1 MDIADNDGSVL
12 IGHRNRYNEADQK
25 TLNSVYGDSARRISC
40 EAALSMR
47 AAAAITCGLSVN
59 SSFPT
64 EDNLDY
70 KRTALC
76 HYYEKPDTLKIG
88 SEQIDARTWL
98 SSAERALLDVACYSV
113 SRRACEHILSAS
125 LFRRYDGET
134 IIGIAEEAEMTYGV
148 RKLAAVFSLIPN
160 SRSSKWHKMIVR
172 HGRALEAEP
181 IPMWKTPE
189 GCESYEENGKLDT
202 DFGVIWNVSKKEVYE
217 SVFRLS

>member
-1 MDIADNDGSVL
+1 MSSADNDGSVH
-12 IGHRNRYNEADQK
+12 IGHRNRYEEADQK
-25 TLNSVYGDSARRISC
+25 TLNSVYGDSPRRISC

-47 AAAAITCGLSVN
+47 AAAAITCGLSAN
-59 SSFPT
+59 SSFPA
-64 EDNLDY
+64 EDSLGY
-70 KRTALC
+70 KGTALC
-76 HYYEKPDTLKIG
+76 HYYEKSDTLKIG
-88 SEQIDARTWL
+88 AEQIDARTWL

-125 LFRRYDGET
+125 MFRRYDSD
-134 IIGIAEEAEMTYGV
+134 IVIGIAEEAEMTYGV

-160 SRSSKWHKMIVR
+160 SCSSKWHRMIVR

-181 IPMWKTPE
+181 IPMWKTPV
-189 GCESYEENGKLDT
+189 GCESYQESGELDT

>member
-1 MDIADNDGSVL
+1 MDSADNYGGVL

-25 TLNSVYGDSARRISC
+25 TLNRVYGDSARRISC

-64 EDNLDY
+64 EDSLDY
-70 KRTALC
+70 RGTALC

-88 SEQIDARTWL
+88 AEQIDARTWL
-98 SSAERALLDVACYSV
+98 SSPERALLDVACFSL
-113 SRRACEHILSAS
+113 SRRACEHILSAA
-125 LFRRYDGET
+125 LFRRYDSET
-134 IIGIAEEAEMTYGV
+134 IIEIAEEAEMTCGV

-160 SRSSKWHKMIVR
+160 SRSSEWHKVIMR
-172 HGRALEAEP
+172 HGRALEEEP
-181 IPMWKTPE
+181 IPMWKTPK
-189 GCESYEENGKLDT
+189 GCESYDENCELDA
-202 DFGVIWNVSKKEVYE
+202 DFGVIWNVPRKEVYE

>member
-88 SEQIDARTWL
+88 AEQIDDRTWL
-98 SSAERALLDVACYSV
+98 SSAERALLDVACFSL

-125 LFRRYDGET
+125 LFRRYESET
-134 IIGIAEEAEMTYGV
+134 IIEIAEEVEMTGGV

-160 SRSSKWHKMIVR
+160 SSSDKWHKVIMR
-172 HGRALEAEP
+172 YGRALEKEP
-181 IPMWKTPE
+181 ILMWKTPD
-189 GCESYEENGKLDT
+189 GFESYEENCELDT
-202 DFGVIWNVSKKEVYE
+202 DFGVIWNVPRKEVYE